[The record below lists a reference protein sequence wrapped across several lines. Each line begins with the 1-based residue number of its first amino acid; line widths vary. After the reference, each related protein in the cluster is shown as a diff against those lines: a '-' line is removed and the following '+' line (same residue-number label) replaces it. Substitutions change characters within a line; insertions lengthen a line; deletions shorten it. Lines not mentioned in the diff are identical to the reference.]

1 MVRLHSLELVP
12 DEAGRSALIDDW
24 RALRDAGLPSQLD
37 HRGTSNTPHVTLV
50 AAPLLPQEAV
60 DVAEAR
66 LAGLLPVAARLSG
79 LLILGGDRVTI
90 ARAVDVGDL
99 VLRRV
104 LAVRAQVPDR
114 HPAGWLPHVTLARR
128 VLRADVPR
136 ALAVLEHG
144 DAELVL
150 AGLRR
155 WDPEL
160 GAVTTLVPAR

>member
-1 MVRLHSLELVP
+1 MVRLHALELVP
-12 DEAGRSALIDDW
+12 DEAGRSALLDDW
-24 RALRDAGLPSQLD
+24 QALRDAGLPSQLD
-37 HRGTSNTPHVTLV
+37 HRGASNAPHVTV
-50 AAPLLPQEAV
+50 VSAPLLPQEAL
-60 DVAEAR
+60 DVAEVR
-66 LAGLLPVAARLSG
+66 LGGLLPVAARLSG
-79 LLILGGDRVTI
+79 LLLLGGERVTI
-90 ARAVDVGDL
+90 ARAVDVDDT

-136 ALAVLEHG
+136 ALEVLAHG
-144 DAELVL
+144 GGELVL

-160 GAVTTLVPAR
+160 GAVTTLVDAG

>member
-1 MVRLHSLELVP
+1 MP
-12 DEAGRSALIDDW
+12 DEAGRSALLDDW
-24 RALRDAGLPSQLD
+24 QALRDAGLPSQLD
-37 HRGTSNTPHVTLV
+37 HRGASNAPHVTV
-50 AAPLLPQEAV
+50 VSAPLLPQEAL
-60 DVAEAR
+60 DVAEVR
-66 LAGLLPVAARLSG
+66 LGGLLPVAARLSG
-79 LLILGGDRVTI
+79 LLLLGGERVTI
-90 ARAVDVGDL
+90 ARAVDVDDT

-136 ALAVLEHG
+136 ALEVLAHG
-144 DAELVL
+144 GGELVL

-160 GAVTTLVPAR
+160 GAVTTLVDAG

>member
-1 MVRLHSLELVP
+1 MRLHALELVP
-12 DEAGRSALIDDW
+12 DEAGRSALLDDW
-24 RALRDAGLPSQLD
+24 QALRDAGLPSQLD
-37 HRGTSNTPHVTLV
+37 HRGASNAPHVTV
-50 AAPLLPQEAV
+50 VSAPLLPQEAL
-60 DVAEAR
+60 DVAEVR
-66 LAGLLPVAARLSG
+66 LGGLLPVAARLSG
-79 LLILGGDRVTI
+79 LLLLGGERVAI
-90 ARAVDVGDL
+90 ARAVDVDDT

-136 ALAVLEHG
+136 ALEVLAHG
-144 DAELVL
+144 GGELVL

-160 GAVTTLVPAR
+160 GAVTTLVDAG